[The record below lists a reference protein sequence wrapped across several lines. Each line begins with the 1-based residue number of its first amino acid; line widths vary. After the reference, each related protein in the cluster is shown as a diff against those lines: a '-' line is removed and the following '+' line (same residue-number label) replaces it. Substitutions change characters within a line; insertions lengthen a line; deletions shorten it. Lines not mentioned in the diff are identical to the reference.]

1 MYQVLL
7 LNEMSNNNH
16 RVKEYLS
23 LGGYAIKE
31 QELYEEDVL
40 KDLHCFD
47 LILIESDEVE
57 QCIEVVRRVRC
68 KVQIPIIV
76 LSDRDDEWEKICLF
90 RNGIDDYLV
99 KPYWQGEFLARI
111 HAHIERYKRLTRPF
125 GMIKVD
131 GLEINAF
138 SRRVLLN
145 GKEVELRLKEF
156 DVLLYLAQHMDRA
169 VTKKEI
175 YEEIWKDDLADGF
188 YNTVAVHVKR
198 IRAKIERDVE
208 NPRYIQTVWG
218 IGYQFRS

>member
-1 MYQVLL
+1 MYQILL
-7 LNEMSNNNH
+7 LNEMSYNNH
-16 RVKEYLS
+16 RVREYLS
-23 LGGYAIKE
+23 LGGYAIRE
-31 QELYEEDVL
+31 QQLDQEDFL
-40 KDLHCFD
+40 KDLHFYD
-47 LILIESDEVE
+47 LILIESDEME
-57 QCIEVVRRVRC
+57 QCIAVVKNVRC

-76 LSDRDDEWEKICLF
+76 LSERDDEWEKICLF

-111 HAHIERYKRLTRPF
+111 QAHIERYKSLTRPF

-138 SRRVLLN
+138 SRRVMLD
-145 GKEVELRLKEF
+145 GEEVELRLKEF
-156 DVLLYLAQHMDRA
+156 DVLLYLAQHMDQA
-169 VTKKEI
+169 VTKKKI
-175 YEEIWKDDLADGF
+175 YEEIWKDDLGDDF

-198 IRAKIERDVE
+198 IRAKIEKDVE

>member
-1 MYQVLL
+1 MYQILL
-7 LNEMSNNNH
+7 LNEMSYNNH
-16 RVKEYLS
+16 RVSEYLS

-31 QELYEEDVL
+31 QELTQEDFL
-40 KDLHCFD
+40 KDLHVYD
-47 LILIESDEVE
+47 LILIESNETE
-57 QCIEVVRRVRC
+57 QCVEIVAKIRC
-68 KVQIPIIV
+68 IAQIPIIV
-76 LSDRDDEWEKICLF
+76 LSERDDEWEKIGLF
-90 RNGIDDYLV
+90 QKGIDDYLV

-111 HAHIERYKRLTRPF
+111 QAHIERYKSLTRPF

-138 SRRVLLN
+138 SRKVVLD
-145 GKEVELRLKEF
+145 GTEVTLRLKEF
-156 DVLLYLAQHMDRA
+156 DVLLYLAQHMDRV

-175 YEEIWKDDLADGF
+175 YEEIWRDDLADGF

-198 IRAKIERDVE
+198 IRAKIEKDVE